1 MIDEQDMMSK
11 AASSLQ
17 TTATHNELAIE
28 PDRMIRIGTE
38 GRELAIY
45 PARSGYELE
54 RELEFISNRALEPNI
69 FFTSG
74 FLAPAM
80 PRLDNRTVQLCVMRD
95 VNAQRSRIRLL
106 LPFSVEKPNLGIG
119 VPIMRIWSNEYGPLG
134 TPLID
139 SENALQS
146 LDDFMEG
153 VSRDEMKLP
162 NVLVFPDIR
171 LDSSFARMMS
181 GIALSKNLPL
191 AITNKFERPML
202 ESEIDSPDYI
212 SSAISKHHLRDLER
226 QRRRLAEMGELEF
239 VIARQPGDIRVAL
252 DEFLHLENKG
262 WKGQKKTSLV
272 ADRHR
277 AAFAREAVQNLAEL
291 DRVRIHSLQLD
302 GKVIA
307 SLIVFVMGGE
317 SYTWKTT
324 FDEDY
329 STLSVG
335 KLLMQQTT
343 EWQLDDFNTIRTDS
357 CAVPDHPIM
366 SRFWKERCEMGTII
380 VGTSPNSDKD
390 VRQVTKQLDIYRSS
404 KNLAKNIRDK
414 VRAIAKNKF

>member
-1 MIDEQDMMSK
+1 MTHEQDMMTQ
-11 AASSLQ
+11 AASALKSR
-17 TTATHNELAIE
+17 AANDEPVIE
-28 PDRMIRIGTE
+28 PDVMINIGTK
-38 GRELAIY
+38 GRELAVY
-45 PARSGYELE
+45 PAKSGYELE

-69 FFTSG
+69 FFTGG

-80 PRLDNRTVQLCVMRD
+80 PRLDNRAVQLLVMRD

-119 VPIMRIWSNEYGPLG
+119 VPIMRVWSNEYGPLG

-146 LDDFMEG
+146 LEDFIDG
-153 VSRDEMKLP
+153 VSQKDLKLP

-171 LDSSFARMMS
+171 LDSSFARMLR
-181 GIALSKNLPL
+181 GVALGKNLPL
-191 AITNKFERPML
+191 EITDKLERPML
-202 ESEIDSPDYI
+202 ESEVDAPDYI
-212 SSAISKHHLRDLER
+212 PSAISKNHLRDLER
-226 QRRRLAEMGELEF
+226 QRRRLSEKGELEF

-262 WKGQKKTSLV
+262 WKGKKKTSLV

-277 AAFAREAVQNLAEL
+277 AAFAREAVQNLADL

-307 SLIVFVMGGE
+307 SLIVFVMAGE

-324 FDEDY
+324 FDEEY
-329 STLSVG
+329 SALSVG

-357 CAVPDHPIM
+357 CAIPDHPIM

-404 KNLAKNIRDK
+404 KNLARNIRDK
-414 VRAIAKNKF
+414 VREMAKNKF

>member
-1 MIDEQDMMSK
+1 MMAK
-11 AASSLQ
+11 AATTLQ
-17 TTATHNELAIE
+17 ARAANDESIIE
-28 PDRMIRIGTE
+28 PDAMISIGNE
-38 GRELAIY
+38 GRELAVY

-69 FFTSG
+69 FFTGG

-80 PRLDNRTVQLCVMRD
+80 PRLDNRAVRLLVMRD

-119 VPIMRIWSNEYGPLG
+119 VPIMRVWSNEYGPLG

-139 SENALQS
+139 SENALQT
-146 LDDFMEG
+146 LEDFIEG
-153 VSRDEMKLP
+153 ASQKDLKLP
-162 NVLVFPDIR
+162 NVMVFPDIR
-171 LDSSFARMMS
+171 LDSSFAKMLR
-181 GIALSKNLPL
+181 GVALSKNLPL
-191 AITNKFERPML
+191 DITDKLERPML
-202 ESEIDSPDYI
+202 ESEIDAPDYLP
-212 SSAISKHHLRDLER
+212 SSISKNHLRDLER
-226 QRRRLAEMGELEF
+226 QRRRLAEKGELEF

-277 AAFAREAVQNLAEL
+277 AAFAREAVHNLAEL

-307 SLIVFVMGGE
+307 SLIVFVMAGE

-329 STLSVG
+329 SSLSVG

-390 VRQVTKQLDIYRSS
+390 VRQVTKQLEIYRSS
-404 KNLAKNIRDK
+404 KNLARNIRDK
-414 VRAIAKNKF
+414 VRAMAKNKF

>member
-1 MIDEQDMMSK
+1 MNNEQDMMTNPASTPNAR
-11 AASSLQ
+11 AA
-17 TTATHNELAIE
+17 NDEVIVE
-28 PDRMIRIGTE
+28 PDAMINIGTE
-38 GRELAIY
+38 GRELAVY

-69 FFTSG
+69 FFTGG

-80 PRLDNRTVQLCVMRD
+80 PRLDNRLVRLLVMRD

-119 VPIMRIWSNEYGPLG
+119 VPIMRVWSNEYGPLG

-146 LDDFMEG
+146 LEDFIEG
-153 VSRDEMKLP
+153 VSQKALKLP

-171 LDSSFARMMS
+171 LDSSFARMMH
-181 GIALSKNLPL
+181 GVVLAKNLPI
-191 AITNKFERPML
+191 AVTDKSERPML
-202 ESEIDSPDYI
+202 ESDVDAPDYLP
-212 SSAISKHHLRDLER
+212 SAISKHHLRDLKR
-226 QRRRLAEMGELEF
+226 QRRRLSEMGELEF

-262 WKGQKKTSLV
+262 WKGLKKTSLV

-277 AAFAREAVQNLAEL
+277 AAFAREAVQNLADL

-307 SLIVFVMGGE
+307 SLIVFVMAGE

-324 FDEDY
+324 FDEEY
-329 STLSVG
+329 SALSVG

-357 CAVPDHPIM
+357 CAVQDHPIM

-390 VRQVTKQLDIYRSS
+390 VRQVTKQLNIYRSS
-404 KNLAKNIRDK
+404 KNLARNIRDK
-414 VRAIAKNKF
+414 VRAMAKNKF

>member
-1 MIDEQDMMSK
+1 MIITPSTTNDE
-11 AASSLQ
+11 LI
-17 TTATHNELAIE
+17 IE
-28 PDRMIRIGTE
+28 PDAMIMIGNE
-38 GRELAIY
+38 GRELAVY

-69 FFTSG
+69 FFTGG

-80 PRLDNRTVQLCVMRD
+80 PRLDNRVIQLLVMRD

-106 LPFSVEKPNLGIG
+106 MPFSIEKPNLGIG
-119 VPIMRIWSNEYGPLG
+119 TKIMRVWSNEYGPLG

-146 LDDFMEG
+146 LEDFIDG
-153 VSRDEMKLP
+153 VAQKDLKLP

-171 LDSSFARMMS
+171 LDSSFARMMR
-181 GIALSKNLPL
+181 GVALSKNLPL
-191 AITNKFERPML
+191 EITDKTERPML
-202 ESEIDSPDYI
+202 ESEIDAPDYL
-212 SSAISKHHLRDLER
+212 SGAISKNHLRDLER
-226 QRRRLAEMGELEF
+226 QRRRLSEKGDLEF

-262 WKGQKKTSLV
+262 WKGLKKTSLV

-277 AAFAREAVQNLAEL
+277 AAFAREAVHNLAEL

-307 SLIVFVMGGE
+307 SLIVFVMAGE

-324 FDEDY
+324 FDEEY
-329 STLSVG
+329 SALSVG

-357 CAVPDHPIM
+357 CAVQDHPIM

-404 KNLAKNIRDK
+404 KNLARNIRDK
-414 VRAIAKNKF
+414 VREMAKNKF